1 MLILALAC
9 NAPED
14 TGRPTAPC
22 PEGQLLDGVTC
33 VPEVCGVGPFG
44 DRDGQLYVDPL
55 NLGEEDGSRERP
67 LRDVNAALL
76 QAPEDATVVLA
87 SGTHKGLIRMDLAA
101 RGVKLVGRC
110 KELTVLDGDGELV
123 TVYGQTTGTHVEQ
136 VTITGAVE
144 AGVFSSNETVV
155 LRDVDMDRPGY
166 VGFWVLEQGEALLE
180 RVQIRDPIEDPQFES
195 AWGVAASEGSTLVLR
210 DVLIENAIDA
220 GVFLEG
226 SGAVD
231 AERLTVLD
239 TSSSRDGNGSSL
251 VSLSSGP
258 IHLKDSAFVGSQLAG
273 LTFEFGSTALVENC
287 HIEASRPASA
297 DYVYAAGV
305 LAVDSE
311 VTIRDTTIRDI
322 HGTGAEIFGSSGRMV
337 LERVDIADI
346 ASTDKDFASGF
357 GLTVRDGLLE
367 AHEVTL
373 TNTTAVGAWASDG
386 GTMVLHDVLVD
397 GVEPSPSAET
407 VAGAILARH
416 GAHIELEQVEIRNLA
431 GNGISLFPGSSMV
444 AEGLDIHDI
453 HANDLLPGSGHCIE
467 VDNATAQIQDSLL
480 QGCNE
485 VAVLASGVNA
495 DATVKRVT
503 IQGVATSATYSFGLG
518 LLAQND
524 ARMTADQVD
533 VSGTSSAT
541 SAATYGGQLIIN
553 DSMLHDCLL
562 NDDHAL
568 GYAVFAVH
576 TGSVI
581 LERTDIQ
588 AAGLAGLLAS
598 GPGASVHMSDGS
610 IQGVYVGI
618 GADTGFGALA
628 QDWGHIE
635 LDAVTIEDIQG
646 PGIACSSGAS
656 VNGQDLDITGTR
668 FAGVVL
674 QGCTSNLQGLHIED
688 VAPDPEPGGG
698 VGVFIDGYGHGPG
711 TETLDQVQVR
721 GAPMGGVV
729 GQGPGTWSLTSLD
742 LHGGEGLLLA
752 EQPLNG
758 HGLLLEDCGTVV
770 ADGELAFS
778 RAGLFLHGCAPQ
790 LGELNLH
797 DNDVDLHQQACGE
810 SVPVPDGVSSV
821 TCPDEHELLSPLTFN
836 AILAEPGISE

>member
-1 MLILALAC
+1 VLILALAC
-9 NAPED
+9 NAPGD
-14 TGRPTAPC
+14 TGSPTTTC

-33 VPEVCGVGPFG
+33 VPEACGVGPFG

-55 NLGEEDGSRERP
+55 NLGEEDGSPETPFRE
-67 LRDVNAALL
+67 VNAALL
-76 QAPEDATVVLA
+76 KAPEDATVVLA

-180 RVQIRDPIEDPQFES
+180 RVQIRDPIEDPKFES

-210 DVLIENAIDA
+210 DVLVENAIDA

-258 IHLKDSAFVGSQLAG
+258 IHLKDSTFVGSQLAG
-273 LTFEFGSTALVENC
+273 LTFEPGSTALVENC
-287 HIEASRPASA
+287 HIEAARPASA

-311 VTIRDTTIRDI
+311 VTIRDTTIHDI
-322 HGTGAEIFGSSGRMV
+322 HGTGAEIFGASGRMV
-337 LERVDIADI
+337 LERVDIVDVS
-346 ASTDKDFASGF
+346 STDKNFASGF
-357 GLTVRDGLLE
+357 GVTVRHGTLE

-373 TNTTAVGAWASDG
+373 TNTTAVGAWASDA
-386 GTMVLHDVLVD
+386 GTLFLNDVLID
-397 GVEPSPSAET
+397 GVVPSPSASA
-407 VAGAILARH
+407 VAGVYATY
-416 GAHIELEQVEIRNLA
+416 GAHVEMDGVEVRNLA
-431 GNGISLFPGSSMV
+431 GNGISMGPSSTLV
-444 AEGLDIHDI
+444 AKGVDLHHISP
-453 HANDLLPGSGHCIE
+453 NDDLPGSGRCIE
-467 VDNATAQIQDSLL
+467 IENATAQIQDSLL
-480 QGCNE
+480 RECHE
-485 VAVLASGVNA
+485 VAVLASGLEA
-495 DATVKRVT
+495 DVTLAQVT
-503 IQGVATSATYSFGLG
+503 IQDIAPTPTYPFGLG
-518 LLAQND
+518 LLAQHG
-524 ARMTADQVD
+524 ALMTGHQVD
-533 VSGTSSAT
+533 VSGTTTAAGAAVLEGHLTLTDSA
-541 SAATYGGQLIIN
+541 
-553 DSMLHDCLL
+553 LHDSLL
-562 NDDHAL
+562 NANHAL
-568 GYAVFAVH
+568 GYAVVAGNA
-576 TGSVI
+576 GSVT
-581 LERTDIQ
+581 LENTEVQ
-588 AAGLAGLLAS
+588 TAGLAGLLSS
-598 GPGASVHMSDGS
+598 GHGSAIHMSGGHV
-610 IQGVYVGI
+610 QGVYVGI
-618 GADTGFGALA
+618 GADTAFGALT
-628 QDWGHIE
+628 QDAGHLE
-635 LDAVTIEDIQG
+635 LNAVTFDDIQG
-646 PGIACSSGAS
+646 PGIACSSAAS
-656 VNGQDLDITGTR
+656 VTGQGVSITNSR

-674 QGCTSNLQGLHIED
+674 QGCTSNLQDLYIED
-688 VAPDPEPGGG
+688 ITRDPQAGGG

-729 GQGPGTWSLTSLD
+729 GQGAGTWSLTSLD

-752 EQPLNG
+752 EHTLNG
-758 HGLLLEDCGTVV
+758 HGLLLKDCGSVV

-778 RAGLFLHGCAPQ
+778 RAGLFLHGCSPQ
-790 LGELNLH
+790 LGELDLH
-797 DNDVDLHQQACGE
+797 DNDVDLHQQACE
-810 SVPVPDGVSSV
+810 EPVAVPDGVSFM
-821 TCPDEHELLSPLTFN
+821 TCPNENELLTPLTFN
-836 AILAEPGISE
+836 AALAEPALSP